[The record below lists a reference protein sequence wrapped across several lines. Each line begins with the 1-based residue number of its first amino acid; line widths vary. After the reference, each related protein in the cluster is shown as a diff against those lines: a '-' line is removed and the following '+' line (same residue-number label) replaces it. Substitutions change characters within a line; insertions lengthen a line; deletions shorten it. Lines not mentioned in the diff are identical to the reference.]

1 MCRVNF
7 IDPRG
12 APFKQRI
19 INFIL
24 GLRPSLR
31 DPLVTKINEVCLQQA
46 NEGSGDSPVKLFPTK
61 NQPYINTSEL
71 ELSVA
76 TNHRSASLGGVRA
89 GGARAQAVRQ
99 SQNKE
104 NQGSSGALP
113 SIGGLPKVEQEQ
125 PSGLQTNQATIV
137 LPHSEPLTEKQLA
150 DADTQV

>member
-31 DPLVTKINEVCLQQA
+31 DPLVTKINEVCLQQSQ
-46 NEGSGDSPVKLFPTK
+46 EGSGDSPVKLFPAK

-76 TNHRSASLGGVRA
+76 TNHRSASLGVRA
-89 GGARAQAVRQ
+89 GGNARAQAMRQ

-104 NQGSSGALP
+104 NQGALP
-113 SIGGLPKVEQEQ
+113 SIGGLPKVEAA
-125 PSGLQTNQATIV
+125 AT
-137 LPHSEPLTEKQLA
+137 QNA
-150 DADTQV
+150 GG